1 MPIIQFQKEHGG
13 AAFIAPEGVIAES
26 MEDGRTPFIKAAQDM
41 MFFTGNC
48 PKQFFVDISVPG
60 INTAITYHFEMF
72 FRDMPDQT
80 LDEFKGRNRFCH
92 ILIIFMPVV
101 MESDVMAAKRNKFHL
116 SAVRAA
122 IHGSTEGWIAT
133 IDHLVHVFDYGST
146 WMEDINHFFVMVCKD
161 FLKDIHMNIIEEMD
175 GKKKPHPS
183 RLRGRGVEVSKTL
196 CSR

>member
-1 MPIIQFQKEHGG
+1 
-13 AAFIAPEGVIAES
+13 
-26 MEDGRTPFIKAAQDM
+26 
-41 MFFTGNC
+41 
-48 PKQFFVDISVPG
+48 
-60 INTAITYHFEMF
+60 
-72 FRDMPDQT
+72 
-80 LDEFKGRNRFCH
+80 
-92 ILIIFMPVV
+92 
-101 MESDVMAAKRNKFHL
+101 MAAKRNKFHL

-196 CSR
+196 CSHGPCNVYFRIAAYMGRSGAEVAYELHSSSYCRLYPVSSSRQAMTSIMEYARKKGNFASSRRQSCDEE

>member
-1 MPIIQFQKEHGG
+1 MP
-13 AAFIAPEGVIAES
+13 VS
-26 MEDGRTPFIKAAQDM
+26 
-41 MFFTGNC
+41 
-48 PKQFFVDISVPG
+48 DI
-60 INTAITYHFEMF
+60 
-72 FRDMPDQT
+72 
-80 LDEFKGRNRFCH
+80 DEFKGH
-92 ILIIFMPVV
+92 IGCPFHRVFIPAGGAKTA
-101 MESDVMAAKRNKFHL
+101 MAAKRNKFHL

-196 CSR
+196 CSRKAAVRFFCLNANGSLRESRGSI

>member
-1 MPIIQFQKEHGG
+1 MP
-13 AAFIAPEGVIAES
+13 VS
-26 MEDGRTPFIKAAQDM
+26 
-41 MFFTGNC
+41 
-48 PKQFFVDISVPG
+48 DI
-60 INTAITYHFEMF
+60 
-72 FRDMPDQT
+72 
-80 LDEFKGRNRFCH
+80 DEFKGH
-92 ILIIFMPVV
+92 IGCPFHRVFIPAGGAKTA
-101 MESDVMAAKRNKFHL
+101 MAAKRNKFHL

-196 CSR
+196 CSVKMFYVNDIFFG

>member
-1 MPIIQFQKEHGG
+1 
-13 AAFIAPEGVIAES
+13 VS
-26 MEDGRTPFIKAAQDM
+26 
-41 MFFTGNC
+41 
-48 PKQFFVDISVPG
+48 DI
-60 INTAITYHFEMF
+60 
-72 FRDMPDQT
+72 
-80 LDEFKGRNRFCH
+80 DEFKGH
-92 ILIIFMPVV
+92 IGCPFHRVFIPAGGAKTA
-101 MESDVMAAKRNKFHL
+101 MAVKRNKFHL

-196 CSR
+196 CSSLLLPYVNYFTGLAPAFS

>member
-1 MPIIQFQKEHGG
+1 MP
-13 AAFIAPEGVIAES
+13 VS
-26 MEDGRTPFIKAAQDM
+26 
-41 MFFTGNC
+41 
-48 PKQFFVDISVPG
+48 DI
-60 INTAITYHFEMF
+60 
-72 FRDMPDQT
+72 
-80 LDEFKGRNRFCH
+80 DEFKGH
-92 ILIIFMPVV
+92 IGCPFHRVFIPAGGAKTA
-101 MESDVMAAKRNKFHL
+101 MAAKRNKFHL

-196 CSR
+196 CSGKKPAPVLRSFHSGRHWTGKPEPGWRCPGIGLYCFPLCAL

>member
-1 MPIIQFQKEHGG
+1 VP
-13 AAFIAPEGVIAES
+13 VS
-26 MEDGRTPFIKAAQDM
+26 
-41 MFFTGNC
+41 
-48 PKQFFVDISVPG
+48 DI
-60 INTAITYHFEMF
+60 
-72 FRDMPDQT
+72 
-80 LDEFKGRNRFCH
+80 DEFKGH
-92 ILIIFMPVV
+92 IGCPFHRVFIPAGGAKTA
-101 MESDVMAAKRNKFHL
+101 MAAKRNKFHL

-196 CSR
+196 CSIISPCTGFLCRGIRLYLHVPVRAVAFIHKLLPFV

>member
-1 MPIIQFQKEHGG
+1 MP
-13 AAFIAPEGVIAES
+13 VS
-26 MEDGRTPFIKAAQDM
+26 
-41 MFFTGNC
+41 
-48 PKQFFVDISVPG
+48 DI
-60 INTAITYHFEMF
+60 
-72 FRDMPDQT
+72 
-80 LDEFKGRNRFCH
+80 DEFKGH
-92 ILIIFMPVV
+92 IGCPFHRVFIPAGGAKTA
-101 MESDVMAAKRNKFHL
+101 MAAKRNKFHL

-196 CSR
+196 CSTICLTYISESPGQAPEKHRSILFPGEQLFFLLPIDLLGK

>member
-1 MPIIQFQKEHGG
+1 MP
-13 AAFIAPEGVIAES
+13 VS
-26 MEDGRTPFIKAAQDM
+26 
-41 MFFTGNC
+41 
-48 PKQFFVDISVPG
+48 DI
-60 INTAITYHFEMF
+60 
-72 FRDMPDQT
+72 
-80 LDEFKGRNRFCH
+80 DEFKGH
-92 ILIIFMPVV
+92 IGCPFHRVFIPAGGAKTA
-101 MESDVMAAKRNKFHL
+101 MAAKRNKFHL

-196 CSR
+196 CSSFLPGKTGSGLHFSGAGQNRSAPGRRTGIGDHLCRL

>member
-1 MPIIQFQKEHGG
+1 
-13 AAFIAPEGVIAES
+13 
-26 MEDGRTPFIKAAQDM
+26 
-41 MFFTGNC
+41 
-48 PKQFFVDISVPG
+48 
-60 INTAITYHFEMF
+60 
-72 FRDMPDQT
+72 
-80 LDEFKGRNRFCH
+80 
-92 ILIIFMPVV
+92 
-101 MESDVMAAKRNKFHL
+101 MAAKRNKFHL

-133 IDHLVHVFDYGST
+133 IDHLVHVFDYGRT

-196 CSR
+196 CSLKILVKTTKKALTASAGRATINIVIKTKTLKKIYHRRLL

>member
-1 MPIIQFQKEHGG
+1 
-13 AAFIAPEGVIAES
+13 
-26 MEDGRTPFIKAAQDM
+26 
-41 MFFTGNC
+41 
-48 PKQFFVDISVPG
+48 
-60 INTAITYHFEMF
+60 
-72 FRDMPDQT
+72 
-80 LDEFKGRNRFCH
+80 
-92 ILIIFMPVV
+92 
-101 MESDVMAAKRNKFHL
+101 MAAKRNKFHL

-196 CSR
+196 CSFGSSEEDSVLVRKTVFYITQDLALP

>member
-1 MPIIQFQKEHGG
+1 VP
-13 AAFIAPEGVIAES
+13 VS
-26 MEDGRTPFIKAAQDM
+26 
-41 MFFTGNC
+41 
-48 PKQFFVDISVPG
+48 DI
-60 INTAITYHFEMF
+60 
-72 FRDMPDQT
+72 
-80 LDEFKGRNRFCH
+80 DEFKGH
-92 ILIIFMPVV
+92 IGCPFHRVFIPAGGAKTA
-101 MESDVMAAKRNKFHL
+101 MAAKRNKFHL

-196 CSR
+196 CSDNEIIDQGLLFMGMNSWVSPTYLVAGRMIRPS

>member
-1 MPIIQFQKEHGG
+1 MFWKLCRRPLSTGTGHCFLVHFFKRNTLVPIIQFQKEHGG

-101 MESDVMAAKRNKFHL
+101 MESDVSTGRPRYLPRYLVTIF
-116 SAVRAA
+116 
-122 IHGSTEGWIAT
+122 GS
-133 IDHLVHVFDYGST
+133 HVWD
-146 WMEDINHFFVMVCKD
+146 
-161 FLKDIHMNIIEEMD
+161 LA
-175 GKKKPHPS
+175 
-183 RLRGRGVEVSKTL
+183 
-196 CSR
+196 

>member
-1 MPIIQFQKEHGG
+1 
-13 AAFIAPEGVIAES
+13 
-26 MEDGRTPFIKAAQDM
+26 
-41 MFFTGNC
+41 
-48 PKQFFVDISVPG
+48 
-60 INTAITYHFEMF
+60 
-72 FRDMPDQT
+72 
-80 LDEFKGRNRFCH
+80 
-92 ILIIFMPVV
+92 
-101 MESDVMAAKRNKFHL
+101 MAAKRNKFHL

-196 CSR
+196 CSQSHSQEEFDRWWTGEGRERRYFSCKGRVEKLQNLLAYARVEEQDHPKMRPGGSGS

>member
-1 MPIIQFQKEHGG
+1 
-13 AAFIAPEGVIAES
+13 
-26 MEDGRTPFIKAAQDM
+26 
-41 MFFTGNC
+41 
-48 PKQFFVDISVPG
+48 
-60 INTAITYHFEMF
+60 
-72 FRDMPDQT
+72 
-80 LDEFKGRNRFCH
+80 
-92 ILIIFMPVV
+92 
-101 MESDVMAAKRNKFHL
+101 MAAKRNKFHL

-196 CSR
+196 CSCAPGSRLYSSVISSEVVIVGSKSESLPELERRLRI

>member
-1 MPIIQFQKEHGG
+1 
-13 AAFIAPEGVIAES
+13 
-26 MEDGRTPFIKAAQDM
+26 
-41 MFFTGNC
+41 
-48 PKQFFVDISVPG
+48 
-60 INTAITYHFEMF
+60 
-72 FRDMPDQT
+72 
-80 LDEFKGRNRFCH
+80 
-92 ILIIFMPVV
+92 
-101 MESDVMAAKRNKFHL
+101 MAAKRNKFHL

-196 CSR
+196 CSKTRETGGGKTIRLQAAGILSGKNTVYSTGEKKSAVYL

>member
-1 MPIIQFQKEHGG
+1 
-13 AAFIAPEGVIAES
+13 
-26 MEDGRTPFIKAAQDM
+26 
-41 MFFTGNC
+41 
-48 PKQFFVDISVPG
+48 
-60 INTAITYHFEMF
+60 
-72 FRDMPDQT
+72 
-80 LDEFKGRNRFCH
+80 
-92 ILIIFMPVV
+92 
-101 MESDVMAAKRNKFHL
+101 MAAKRNKFHL

-196 CSR
+196 CSRRSAVRYLSPDGERHPAGGQRRQSGLCPVMTWAV